1 MATASACILAL
12 DSNFA
17 PADVRIDIITKRFD
31 TYIWIWIVQGG
42 IRMPGEVTALF
53 AAICYSLSY
62 VLLHKG
68 QSEAETRDNGLLPIL
83 TISGVTLGLA
93 LAAKLVLYRQS
104 FRFAP
109 GWSTSV
115 AFCAAAGV
123 FSTFIGRM
131 ALYAAIARLGATR
144 GVVIKSLAPMVTIV
158 LAVTFLGENPQEDEV
173 VGAMLLLASIC
184 LLIMERMWMDERSF
198 IRSAANYGILL
209 GLGAA
214 LFQGS
219 GHVLRK
225 LGMNPPI
232 DPILAATLDIFFALL
247 AYAVWNLAA
256 GELHGH
262 VIHYIRSRNKYIWAA
277 GFLSGAAV
285 LLFFTAI
292 ASTPLTTVTVI
303 VGMEP
308 VFVTV
313 ISLLFFRGLERFT
326 WVTFV
331 YTLIVVIGAAT
342 LVVGT

>member
-1 MATASACILAL
+1 
-12 DSNFA
+12 
-17 PADVRIDIITKRFD
+17 
-31 TYIWIWIVQGG
+31 
-42 IRMPGEVTALF
+42 MPGEVTALF

-68 QSEAETRDNGLLPIL
+68 QSEIKTRDNGLLPVL
-83 TISGVTLGLA
+83 AISGVTLGLA
-93 LAAKLVLYRQS
+93 LVGKWMLGGE
-104 FRFAP
+104 RFQLSP
-109 GWSTSV
+109 GWPTSV

-123 FSTFIGRM
+123 FSTFVGRM
-131 ALYAAIARLGATR
+131 ALYAAIARLGSTR

-158 LAVTFLGENPQEDEV
+158 LAVTFLGEVPQEDEV

-184 LLIMERMWMDERSF
+184 LLIMERMWIDERSF
-198 IRSAANYGILL
+198 IRSAANYGIVL

-247 AYAVWNLAA
+247 AYAAWNFVTGDLRS
-256 GELHGH
+256 H
-262 VIHYIRSRNKYIWAA
+262 VVYYVQSRNKYIWAA

-308 VFVTV
+308 VFVTI

-326 WVTFV
+326 WITFV
-331 YTLIVVIGAAT
+331 YTLLVVVGAIT
-342 LVVGT
+342 LVVGA